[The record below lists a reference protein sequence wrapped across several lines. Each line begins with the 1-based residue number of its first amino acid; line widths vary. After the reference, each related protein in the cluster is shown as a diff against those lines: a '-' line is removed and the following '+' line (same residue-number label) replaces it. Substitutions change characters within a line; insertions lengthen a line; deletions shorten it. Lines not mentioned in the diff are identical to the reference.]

1 MASIERVLVLGAGWV
16 GRQVAARMA
25 RYGVTVWLVDRQT
38 DVCQAALAWMQQLDH
53 FDADPQW
60 LQRVHIA
67 GSIQELSASE
77 QSIDLV
83 LESVP
88 EQLSLKKRVLRQA
101 SELFSAP
108 TIIAS
113 NSSYFVPSVLSEFVA
128 DSSRFAHWHFHIPVL
143 NDSVVDIVGCE
154 ATNKEVL
161 DRLQELTL
169 RIGQI
174 PLMLRREHPGY
185 VFNWLLQSVL
195 KSALELAALD
205 VADPI
210 DIDRSWTAVTGM
222 PLGPFAIMDRIGL
235 DVIEQV
241 LSNSRWA
248 EPTTVPVDELLA
260 LLSQH
265 TSQGE
270 FGEKTGRGFY
280 AYTLHPSSSN
290 VGHVGL

>member
-1 MASIERVLVLGAGWV
+1 MAPIERVLILGAGWV
-16 GRQVAARMA
+16 GRQVAARLA
-25 RYGVTVWLVDRQT
+25 RYGVTVWLVDRHT
-38 DVCQAALAWMQQLDH
+38 DMCQAALAWMQQLDR
-53 FDADPQW
+53 FEADPQW
-60 LQRVHIA
+60 LQRVHLA
-67 GSIQELSASE
+67 GSLQELSASE

-113 NSSYFVPSVLSEFVA
+113 NSSYFVPSVLSGFVA
-128 DSSRFAHWHFHIPVL
+128 DTSRFAHWHFHVPVL
-143 NDSVVDIVGCE
+143 NDSVVDIVGCQ

-241 LSNSRWA
+241 LSNARWA
-248 EPTTVPVDELLA
+248 EPPTVPIDELLA

-270 FGEKTGRGFY
+270 LGEKTGRGFY
-280 AYTLHPSSSN
+280 AYTPHPPSSN
-290 VGHVGL
+290 IGHVGL